1 MLDWIIPAV
10 CEHIVT
16 KEALAGAGV
25 AVGVEEALDDGV
37 VVSAL
42 QVIEARLYDGE
53 VAMRS
58 KNKAQK
64 LQKRGKEDRR
74 R

>member
-1 MLDWIIPAV
+1 MRV
-10 CEHIVT
+10 CNTVSIDEST
-16 KEALAGAGV
+16 EG
-25 AVGVEEALDDGV
+25 GV
-37 VVSAL
+37 VISAL